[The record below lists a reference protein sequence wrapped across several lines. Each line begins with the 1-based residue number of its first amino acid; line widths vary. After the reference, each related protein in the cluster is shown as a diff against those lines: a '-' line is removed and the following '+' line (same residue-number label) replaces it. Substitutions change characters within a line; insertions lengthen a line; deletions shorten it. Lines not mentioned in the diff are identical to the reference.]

1 MLAVTAAALVAS
13 TVLTEADAK
22 WEIVQAGLAQGL
34 YGVAAPAEN
43 TVLASGAAPTFRV
56 FRPDPHPIPDLAL
69 IPSPSP

>member
-1 MLAVTAAALVAS
+1 MLTALVACS

-22 WEIVQAGLAQGL
+22 WVIVQDGLAQGL

-56 FRPDPHPIPDLAL
+56 FRP
-69 IPSPSP
+69 